1 MSQFAVP
8 PKILDN
14 TPTSFH
20 QPQGTEVRLFC
31 TGTGSPKPTITWT
44 KDEVPLRTSQRIV
57 LRNDDSEVI
66 IHNLH
71 EDDGGIYKCRFKNAV
86 GQMTQSIHLIVEGQ
100 AYIIQPPVNRTAVL
114 GQRIQFTCLAEGYPN
129 NITYRWYKDNRNVN
143 TLPGYL
149 SRFIIF
155 ADGSLIITM
164 VDKVDM
170 GWYTC
175 RPSNGMGQDPEAT
188 AYLNVTYSPEVLKN
202 KMTQHLIW
210 ALGFFEKLDCPVDAN
225 PPVYQF
231 VWTKNGQ
238 IVDFAP
244 SKLTLAL
251 NGSLL
256 INKVEESDAGN
267 YRCTA
272 ISSVGRGES
281 DIVQVEV
288 KDPPHFTV
296 RPDSQYIRQ
305 LAQTVIMPCAAIGTP
320 APTITWRK
328 VGGSLE
334 FDDRIQKLHGNL
346 TINSLQKD
354 DYGIYECEA
363 ANEVRKIITS
373 TELIIQNT
381 TPYAPYNVSVSTQL
395 FSATVRWIP
404 AYSSTPQHYLIWF
417 RSVNGEISQ
426 WQTMMVEPQN
436 ATRFTL
442 YNLEPDTTYEF
453 MVLSRNNLGDGQYS
467 EKVRAKTLGYT
478 DDMATALPTDSS
490 GNFYIPPIVKP
501 LGPRPSPPRNLSVS
515 GDPLGIVLSWLPPE
529 NTSVPIFYY
538 TVEYRTDGDWV
549 SEQSNVLHPNTSYI
563 LKPVLAGKTYQFRV
577 ISYGVLAYSYPS
589 EYIAFTVPPEE
600 GFRLSEAE
608 IGGIVGGL
616 LFLIIAVTLA
626 VIAVICSRRRDRK
639 QAARYGNVKYRGPA
653 DDVDSHKPEHTPKR
667 SFISQDPRGYFIRPP
682 SETGYDGI
690 FVLPHTK
697 DMYTGFLRD
706 PRIQDHGTLL
716 YDTDKGYK
724 VPHTPQS
731 TSHSLTNIPESS
743 QLSAFTKY
751 SHQSDAVVEENG
763 FIQRDDL
770 CVSRHSTKSSRSK
783 GRQKIKSP
791 PKDMDIEGSDDNG
804 FLSDTVRRRNPGSH
818 QDTFDRSK
826 LVRSTRKQTPVLS
839 PVPQDRQL
847 PHSSFFG
854 DEDDEVFVPPSQ
866 EKPGFPRHS
875 SMKPGR
881 QTYLTETFDSSGRL
895 LSMNDISSVLP
906 SFSEFSPH
914 SLHQPSSSSLSSRY
928 HPYVNISD
936 IQHMPAFHYPDTLR
950 SDQSFPSSLH
960 STKRQPSYHSHS
972 TMDDTVIP
980 QRSSASTIRPQR
992 VISNDSNS
1000 SDSSGQPMM
1009 YTRDKLQGAVNR
1021 VRKFPRIRQS
1031 RGLQG
1036 SAAELDSILENPD
1049 SHFTFQGYNNQTLTP
1064 EPSTLLTVRDYP
1076 SGYPYKGQYRSSDS
1090 RGSVSSSGL
1099 GSLSGRNRTHDS
1111 RSNTRDDFT
1120 PDSVSSGIGSR
1131 NTSSQ
1136 LTGSS
1141 VHSRPSQTS
1150 QSSFMLSPDY
1160 DARLDSL
1167 PYFDSNGGQRRDISG
1182 DENYEFDSL
1191 NALESDLLDA
1201 LHNYSQVNQ
1210 DFNFSPQAANTS
1222 EGLSGLYP
1230 KPRFPSRY
1238 SDSEQ
1243 RFEKL
1248 REEFQRYRQK
1258 QRERQGEGHRIFSM
1272 DSEML

>member
-1 MSQFAVP
+1 
-8 PKILDN
+8 
-14 TPTSFH
+14 
-20 QPQGTEVRLFC
+20 
-31 TGTGSPKPTITWT
+31 
-44 KDEVPLRTSQRIV
+44 
-57 LRNDDSEVI
+57 
-66 IHNLH
+66 
-71 EDDGGIYKCRFKNAV
+71 
-86 GQMTQSIHLIVEGQ
+86 MTQSIHLIVEGQ

-231 VWTKNGQ
+231 VWTKNGL

-244 SKLTLAL
+244 SKLTLAP

-256 INKVEESDAGN
+256 VNKVDESDAGN

-296 RPDSQYIRQ
+296 RPESQYIKQ
-305 LAQTVIMPCAAIGTP
+305 LAQTVVMPCAAIGTP

-334 FDDRIQKLHGNL
+334 FDERIQKLHGNL

-453 MVLSRNNLGDGQYS
+453 MVLSRNHLGDGQYS
-467 EKVRAKTLGYT
+467 EKVQAKTLGYT

-490 GNFYIPPIVKP
+490 GISYIPPIVKP
-501 LGPRPSPPRNLSVS
+501 LGPRPSPPRNLSVI
-515 GDPLGIVLSWLPPE
+515 GDPLGLVLSWLPPE

-549 SEQSNVLHPNTSYI
+549 SEQSNIFHPNTSYI

-626 VIAVICSRRRDRK
+626 IIAVICSRRRDRK

-653 DDVDSHKPEHTPKR
+653 DDVDSHKPEHTPER
-667 SFISQDPRGYFIRPP
+667 SYISQDPRGYFIRPP

-697 DMYTGFLRD
+697 DMYTGLNSGFLRD
-706 PRIQDHGTLL
+706 SRIHDHGTLS
-716 YDTDKGYK
+716 YDPKKGYK
-724 VPHTPQS
+724 VPQS
-731 TSHSLTNIPESS
+731 TSHSLSNIPETS
-743 QLSAFTKY
+743 QLSAVGKHSYHT
-751 SHQSDAVVEENG
+751 DEVMEENG
-763 FIQRDDL
+763 FIQRDD
-770 CVSRHSTKSSRSK
+770 SGASGHTTKSSRSK
-783 GRQKIKSP
+783 VHKRKKTKSP
-791 PKDMDIEGSDDNG
+791 TKDPDIEESHDDNG
-804 FLSDTVRRRNPGSH
+804 FLSDTVRRYSGSRPGSH

-826 LVRSTRKQTPVLS
+826 SVRSTGRQTPVFS
-839 PVPQDRQL
+839 PVPQDSHL
-847 PHSSFFG
+847 LHSSFFG

-875 SMKPGR
+875 SLKPGR
-881 QTYLTETFDSSGRL
+881 QTYLTENLDSSGCL
-895 LSMNDISSVLP
+895 LPVNDISSVLP

-914 SLHQPSSSSLSSRY
+914 SLHQPSSSSLASRY

-936 IQHMPAFHYPDTLR
+936 IQHMPSFHYPGSVR

-960 STKRQPSYHSHS
+960 STRRQASYYSNS
-972 TMDDTVIP
+972 NIDDTVIP
-980 QRSSASTIRPQR
+980 QRYSASRIRPQR

-1000 SDSSGQPMM
+1000 SDSSGQPIM

-1021 VRKFPRIRQS
+1021 VRKFPRTRLN

-1049 SHFTFQGYNNQTLTP
+1049 SHFTFRGYNDQTMTP
-1064 EPSTLLTVRDYP
+1064 ESSTLLTVRDHP
-1076 SGYPYKGQYRSSDS
+1076 SDYPYRDQYRYTSDS

-1111 RSNTRDDFT
+1111 RSNTREDFT
-1120 PDSVSSGIGSR
+1120 PDSLSSGIGSR

-1141 VHSRPSQTS
+1141 VHSRPSQ
-1150 QSSFMLSPDY
+1150 SSFFLSPDY
-1160 DARLDSL
+1160 NVRLDSL
-1167 PYFDSNGGQRRDISG
+1167 PYFDYNGGQRRDISG

-1191 NALESDLLDA
+1191 NAVESDLLDA

-1210 DFNFSPQAANTS
+1210 DFNFSPQLAKTS
-1222 EGLSGLYP
+1222 EVLSGLYP
-1230 KPRFPSRY
+1230 KPRVPSRY

-1243 RFEKL
+1243 RFERL
-1248 REEFQRYRQK
+1248 REEFQLYRQK
-1258 QRERQGEGHRIFSM
+1258 QRERQGEGHRLSAM